1 MENPKLDK
9 SSIGHEHQ
17 VAPVDQQYALAN
29 SILESLIQKG
39 RLPMSDTTLA
49 ELDLRVAAFD
59 TDPNSGESWENV
71 RQELFVE

>member
-29 SILESLIQKG
+29 SNLEDLIQKG
-39 RLPMSDTTLA
+39 RLPLSDATLT
-49 ELDLRVAAFD
+49 ERDRRVATFD
-59 TDPNSGESWENV
+59 TDPNSGVSWENV
-71 RQELFVE
+71 RQELFGE